1 MQGNGCAA
9 HKCTHRVCSRQVHT
23 RTVHTHHVHSYH
35 AQAHITPRVLTLHP
49 RHSYH
54 TRTTCVHTPCT
65 HTPHVLILHAR
76 AHRVLLPHTRTRHV
90 HPTTCT
96 RATHTHVLTCIK
108 KGYLFRATRES
119 SSRHGAPPRVL
130 GGRRRPLPPVAAGS
144 PPQPTGSVGTDMSA
158 GRTCSSLSP
167 TRCRPMIP
175 EEAGLCSTSCLRL
188 VPNTLCE
195 PAPAFPLWS
204 NCPSVY
210 HVRITGIY
218 HSFIIG
224 QGSDICHRLSAC
236 IRGSLP
242 GLTLCRGRTGSC
254 HVTCHCLPT
263 FRHKAL
269 GSLCPSP
276 EVSHLS
282 EGPCLLLGNG
292 RGDRPGCK
300 TCVLLSRCLFLGRVC
315 GQRGRTGTP
324 TRTHLCALLRDR
336 GAMPTPPVPPP
347 WARLPALSV
356 STSALHVSGSDFPP
370 SLLVERDRASRS
382 LDSSQRHAQGHGSLL
397 SRLHVFATSV
407 SFLVCPFCED
417 ACVLTARCFFSW
429 KALFYLGTT
438 PSWSHVV
445 PHRVDEPWPTQPA
458 SRMLAFSWLPGLH
471 DSQQSCLNNLM
482 HVYFHAVRG
491 ASLWRIPTSGN
502 ARSRGSVDPFGWVL
516 PHCPALLP
524 SLVWWWGNGASGLCF
539 VLFFSFLMFI

>member
-9 HKCTHRVCSRQVHT
+9 HTRTHRVCSRQVHT
-23 RTVHTHHVHSYH
+23 RTVHSPRALLPRTGTH
-35 AQAHITPRVLTLHP
+35 
-49 RHSYH
+49 
-54 TRTTCVHTPCT
+54 RTTRAHTSSASLVPHAYHVCT
-65 HTPHVLILHAR
+65 HTM
-76 AHRVLLPHTRTRHV
+76 HTH
-90 HPTTCT
+90 TTCT
-96 RATHTHVLTCIK
+96 HTARTRTPCARAAHAHTSRAPYHMHSCHTHTHVLTCIK
-108 KGYLFRATRES
+108 KGYLFRAARES
-119 SSRHGAPPRVL
+119 SSRHGAPLRVL

-144 PPQPTGSVGTDMSA
+144 PLQLTGSVGTDMSA

-175 EEAGLCSTSCLRL
+175 EEAGLCSTSRLRL
-188 VPNTLCE
+188 VPDTLCE

-210 HVRITGIY
+210 YVRITGTY
-218 HSFIIG
+218 RSFIIG

-242 GLTLCRGRTGSC
+242 ALTLCRGCTGSC
-254 HVTCHCLPT
+254 HVVTCHCLPT

-276 EVSHLS
+276 EISHLS

-356 STSALHVSGSDFPP
+356 STSALHGENSVPSGFRF
-370 SLLVERDRASRS
+370 VVKYR
-382 LDSSQRHAQGHGSLL
+382 
-397 SRLHVFATSV
+397 
-407 SFLVCPFCED
+407 VCT
-417 ACVLTARCFFSW
+417 VL
-429 KALFYLGTT
+429 G
-438 PSWSHVV
+438 
-445 PHRVDEPWPTQPA
+445 
-458 SRMLAFSWLPGLH
+458 
-471 DSQQSCLNNLM
+471 
-482 HVYFHAVRG
+482 
-491 ASLWRIPTSGN
+491 
-502 ARSRGSVDPFGWVL
+502 
-516 PHCPALLP
+516 
-524 SLVWWWGNGASGLCF
+524 
-539 VLFFSFLMFI
+539 